1 MLFDYLWVI
10 VFGRCLCFHAA
21 TAFVRFSRFEQG
33 SSYLCQ
39 DVSLAKCIYQRTL
52 RKTSKHL
59 KGQLEPP
66 VSDEKV
72 YVTKN
77 EHFLKMSQ
85 EGQLRPPCQ

>member
-10 VFGRCLCFHAA
+10 FWSMFVLHTA
-21 TAFVRFSRFEQG
+21 TAFVRFACFEQG

-52 RKTSKHL
+52 RKTSLHL

-77 EHFLKMSQ
+77 
-85 EGQLRPPCQ
+85 